1 MIELR
6 DYQRELLERVD
17 DALERADAR
26 IMLQLPTGGG
36 KTRIAGALLSGWL
49 KDGRKAVWLTHR
61 KELASQTAGML
72 QEAGVP
78 ATANILWNPGADAP
92 TIANGVVILMAQ
104 TVSRRNVWSN
114 VWGGYDPSDLMI
126 IDEAHHAT
134 ADGWERA
141 IHQWPG
147 PVLGMTATP
156 WRLSQREGFN
166 HLFTELHCGPQ
177 VAALQLGK
185 WLSQARVL
193 LPPEEQR
200 VQGGQ
205 VDSTGDYSESSIEL
219 ANKDGDVWTAGAL
232 RFWRKHCEDRQTV
245 VYAVSKGHARS
256 LGHVFKEAAIP
267 VGVLLGDTPNEERA
281 RLIEQFQDGT
291 VRALVNVAVATEG
304 FDLPDAA
311 CVVLTRPTMSL
322 SLYLQMVGR
331 GLRPKQNDG
340 NCMILDLAENVL
352 RHGRPEEERE
362 WSLQPRGEQPSGES
376 PVVRCPECE
385 SVSPAGS
392 HQCGTCGAPF
402 GEHCSRCGAWRAWKR
417 WSRKTACGQAHDL
430 VCDLCH
436 EDAHVQSR
444 LPVTEDLKELAMLQ
458 YDDELPPQRDPF
470 LKNFLEEER
479 RHVVSD
485 AEERK
490 EELRFLVGV
499 RKSELDDEELE
510 RLFQNHLHT
519 LPAAERPSTKP
530 QERRLF
536 IEWEYGLRQELDGWA
551 RELTALESQP
561 VNGQR
566 VFINARDRLMRLFES
581 EAREAELLPRSRTQD
596 SRLQAA
602 TPPGGQPCLC
612 GCGGYPASPR
622 SRYLPGHDAR
632 HQSQLKREA
641 VATPKAEAAEH
652 SVQLPSH
659 SGQTRSGG
667 GWYSLSHIAYSKG
680 NRAPTEMRF
689 PDGSSVRVNAWY
701 DLMVETTRWLTNNNH
716 LERRQCPI
724 SVSRKRN
731 LVSTTPF
738 HQAGNPM
745 RSPKEVNSLYVEVH
759 YDASSCVQNARTI
772 VKWVGQDS
780 AQFEVRFG

>member
-1 MIELR
+1 M
-6 DYQRELLERVD
+6 
-17 DALERADAR
+17 
-26 IMLQLPTGGG
+26 
-36 KTRIAGALLSGWL
+36 
-49 KDGRKAVWLTHR
+49 
-61 KELASQTAGML
+61 
-72 QEAGVP
+72 
-78 ATANILWNPGADAP
+78 
-92 TIANGVVILMAQ
+92 
-104 TVSRRNVWSN
+104 
-114 VWGGYDPSDLMI
+114 
-126 IDEAHHAT
+126 
-134 ADGWERA
+134 
-141 IHQWPG
+141 
-147 PVLGMTATP
+147 
-156 WRLSQREGFN
+156 
-166 HLFTELHCGPQ
+166 
-177 VAALQLGK
+177 
-185 WLSQARVL
+185 L

-205 VDSTGDYSESSIEL
+205 VDSTGDYGESSIEL

-232 RFWRKHCEDRQTV
+232 RFWQKHCEDRQTV

-267 VGVLLGDTPNEERA
+267 VGVLLGDMPNEERA

-385 SVSPAGS
+385 SISPAGS
-392 HQCGTCGAPF
+392 HQCGT
-402 GEHCSRCGAWRAWKR
+402 CGAWRAWKR

-444 LPVTEDLKELAMLQ
+444 LPVTEELKELAMLQ

-479 RHVVSD
+479 RRVVSD

-490 EELRFLVGV
+490 EELRFFVGV
-499 RKSELDDEELE
+499 PKSELDDEELE
-510 RLFQNHLHT
+510 RLFQNHLDT
-519 LPAAERPSTKP
+519 LPAAERPSTKL

-536 IEWEYGLRQELDGWA
+536 IEWEDGLRQELDGWA

-602 TPPGGQPCLC
+602 TPPERQPCLC

-622 SRYLPGHDAR
+622 SQYLPGHDAR

-641 VATPKAEAAEH
+641 AAQAEAEAKGRIPLALTNARDRLLRLVKTETREASLQPQSRTH
-652 SVQLPSH
+652 EAPIEKHPSRPPSH
-659 SGQTRSGG
+659 SRQTRSED
-667 GWYSLSHIAYSKG
+667 GWHPLSDVTYSKG
-680 NRAPTEMRF
+680 IQAPLEMRF
-689 PDGSSVRVNAWY
+689 PDGSRARVNAWY
-701 DLMVETTRWLTNNNH
+701 DLMVETTRWLTSNNL

-745 RSPKEVNSLYVEVH
+745 RTPREVNSLYVEVH
-759 YDASSCVQNARTI
+759 YQASSCVRNARMI
-772 VKWVGQDS
+772 AKWVGQDP